1 MDREVYLQLGKS
13 DDPWHCATC
22 LLPAFRD
29 SYFKDTRVIDI
40 SALTDTGTEDE
51 IWNLS
56 NTRKRTI
63 THLNIR
69 SLLPKLDKVR
79 SRLAG
84 RSPPSIIA
92 FTESWLDNTVSDGE
106 ICIPGYKVYR
116 KDRNW
121 NGGGIVLFVDEELRI
136 NRRTDLESTDLK
148 AVWLEIRERAN
159 RQALIGAIYRP
170 PSSDSRF
177 MVDLA
182 DTLQLI
188 RSEQKEVVIL
198 GDLNC
203 NMLKRDGPTKQLRDI
218 FAENQLHQLVASPTR
233 ITSRSETIID
243 LFVTNEPT
251 GYAEVRC
258 RDCSLSDHQLV
269 YGIRKERMDS
279 RKPDHTVY
287 QYRAYSKCNPEAL
300 QRDLD

>member
-1 MDREVYLQLGKS
+1 M
-13 DDPWHCATC
+13 
-22 LLPAFRD
+22 
-29 SYFKDTRVIDI
+29 
-40 SALTDTGTEDE
+40 
-51 IWNLS
+51 
-56 NTRKRTI
+56 
-63 THLNIR
+63 
-69 SLLPKLDKVR
+69 
-79 SRLAG
+79 
-84 RSPPSIIA
+84 
-92 FTESWLDNTVSDGE
+92 SDGE

-116 KDRNW
+116 KDRNR
-121 NGGGIVLFVDEELRI
+121 NGGGIVLFVDEELR
-136 NRRTDLESTDLK
+136 RTDLESTDLE

-159 RQALIGAIYRP
+159 RRALIGAIYRP

-188 RSEQKEVVIL
+188 RSEQKEFVIL

-251 GYAEVRC
+251 RYVEVGC
-258 RDCSLSDHQLV
+258 RELV
-269 YGIRKERMDS
+269 IIS
-279 RKPDHTVY
+279 
-287 QYRAYSKCNPEAL
+287 
-300 QRDLD
+300 